1 MKSPTQVEKAIN
13 SILQERSQD
22 TTGTGKAR
30 SRSLEIKGTCKRFP
44 LERLHNGI
52 LYLEGKV
59 QALERYT

>member
-1 MKSPTQVEKAIN
+1 VERAIN
-13 SILQERSQD
+13 SILQEITQD
-22 TTGTGKAR
+22 KTGTGKAK

-52 LYLEGKV
+52 IYLEGKV

>member
-1 MKSPTQVEKAIN
+1 MKSLTEVERAIN

-22 TTGTGKAR
+22 TTGTGKAK

-44 LERLHNGI
+44 LESLHNRI
-52 LYLEGKV
+52 IYLEGKV